1 MSQAIKIHGLGSS
14 GEGVGRLIRNEEL
27 GMRNEDGNQ
36 FLIPNS
42 KFLIVFV
49 EGALPDEEVL
59 VEIEARKKNYAV
71 GRLVE
76 VIKKSSERVEPFCPL
91 YKNCGGCQLQHMS
104 YPAQLKWKRQQVVDA
119 IERIGKLDGVKIF
132 DTLGMENPLRY
143 RNKMQFPVGKNLL
156 VGCYARGS
164 HKIIDT
170 NACLIQNE
178 LNDKIL
184 NAVRRVAKKF
194 NLPPYDEDT
203 HRGFLRHVMGRVGC
217 GGEFMVVLVT
227 ATKNFPDEKN
237 FVRALVKELPEVTS
251 IQQNVQTFHNN
262 VILGR
267 DTKILY
273 GKPTIHD
280 KIGDLRF
287 NISARSFFQVNTAQ
301 AEVLYKTALDFAEL
315 HGRETV
321 IDAYCG
327 TGTIS
332 LFLARKARKVIG
344 VEVVSS
350 AIADAKKNSRENK
363 IRNAEF
369 FVGDAVKI
377 LPKIFSA
384 GVFAEV
390 VVVDPPRAGCDKKVL
405 ETFAA
410 MQPEKII
417 YVSCNPATLARDLKI
432 LGDFGWRTKKIQPV
446 DMFPFTS
453 HVECVAQLIRE

>member
-1 MSQAIKIHGLGSS
+1 MPQLIKIHGLGSS
-14 GEGVGRLIRNEEL
+14 GEGVGKL
-27 GMRNEDGNQ
+27 GE
-36 FLIPNS
+36 FI
-42 KFLIVFV
+42 IFV
-49 EGALPDEEVL
+49 EGALPGEEVL
-59 VEIEARKKNYAV
+59 AEIETRKKNYAV

-76 VIKKSSERVEPFCPL
+76 VVKKSSERVKPFCPL
-91 YKNCGGCQLQHMS
+91 YKNCGGCQLQHLS
-104 YPAQLKWKRQQVVDA
+104 YLAQLKWKRQQVVDA
-119 IERIGKLDGVKIF
+119 IKRIGKLDDVKIF
-132 DTLGMENPLRY
+132 ETLGMENPLRY
-143 RNKMQFPVGKNLL
+143 RNKMQFPVGKNLQI
-156 VGCYARGS
+156 GCYVRGS

-170 NACLIQNE
+170 NSCLIQNE
-178 LNDKIL
+178 GNDKIL
-184 NAVRRVAKKF
+184 AAVRNVAKKF
-194 NLPPYDEDT
+194 NLQPYNEDT
-203 HRGFLRHVMGRVGC
+203 HKGFLRHVMGRVGC
-217 GGEFMVVLVT
+217 NGELMIVLVT
-227 ATKNFPDEKN
+227 AAKNFPNEKN
-237 FVRALVKELPEVTS
+237 FVRALLKEIPEVTS

-280 KIGDLRF
+280 KICGLSF

-315 HGRETV
+315 RGHETI

-332 LFLARKARKVIG
+332 LFMAKKARKVIG

-350 AIADAKKNSRENK
+350 AIADAKKNARENN

-369 FVGDAVKI
+369 IVGDVVKV
-377 LPKIFSA
+377 LPKIF
-384 GVFAEV
+384 EPPDV
-390 VVVDPPRAGCDKKVL
+390 VIVDPPRAGCDRKVL

-432 LGDFGWRTKKIQPV
+432 LDELGYRTKKIQPV

-453 HVECVAQLIRE
+453 HVESVAQLVNV